1 MKYFKDKNDKLYAFE
16 EDGSQDSYIKDGM
29 IQITKKE
36 VDEINAKKDEEM
48 FSAMSYSERRE
59 LEYPPFTDYL
69 DGIVKDDKEQI
80 ESYIAACKAIKK
92 KYPKG

>member
-16 EDGSQDSYIKDGM
+16 EDGSQDSYIKDGLT
-29 IQITKKE
+29 QITKKE
-36 VDEINAKKDEEM
+36 SEEIIAKKDEEV
-48 FSAMSYSERRE
+48 FSAMSYSEKRE

-69 DGIVKDDKEQI
+69 DGVVKDDKEQI
-80 ESYIAACKAIKK
+80 DSYIAACKAVKE

>member
-16 EDGSQDSYIKDGM
+16 ENGSQDNCIKNDM
-29 IQITKKE
+29 IQITQKELNDIQAKKE
-36 VDEINAKKDEEM
+36 AEIL
-48 FSAMSYSERRE
+48 STMSYSEKRE
-59 LEYPPFTDYL
+59 LEYPPISDYL

-80 ESYIAACKAIKK
+80 DSYIAACKAVKE